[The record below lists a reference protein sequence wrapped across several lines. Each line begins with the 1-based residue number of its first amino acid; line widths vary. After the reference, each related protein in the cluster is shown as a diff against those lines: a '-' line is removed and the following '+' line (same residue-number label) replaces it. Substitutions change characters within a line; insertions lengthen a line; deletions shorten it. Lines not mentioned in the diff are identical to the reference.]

1 MINLNRIITGL
12 MESRTWCSLAQCGQQ
27 ITHNQDMN
35 SSVIRSHHFYLKIL
49 CKMNRG
55 KLIKMEL
62 CWGVG
67 ISIWVRMI
75 ILHRFRG
82 WRKKLGNN
90 TKRIIRWVSIICSPP
105 KGTFQ
110 SHWAKENKVAM
121 VVNPRLCRCLK
132 INWRVRNKGWKKNIA
147 EFIGFRVIKK
157 RIFKQIS
164 SLWKT
169 LRCILVGLGI
179 AMIWLLKTGLHP
191 STLKKKSSTRKTWK
205 R

>member
-12 MESRTWCSLAQCGQQ
+12 MESRTWCSLGQCGQQ

-90 TKRIIRWVSIICSPP
+90 TKRIIRWVSII
-105 KGTFQ
+105 FQ
-110 SHWAKENKVAM
+110 I
-121 VVNPRLCRCLK
+121 LK
-132 INWRVRNKGWKKNIA
+132 WKKEIA
-147 EFIGFRVIKK
+147 NSLQVS
-157 RIFKQIS
+157 QIS
-164 SLWKT
+164 LFSEKCRPVTSFFDDFLVYDFPKIIMFFLIPPFWKF
-169 LRCILVGLGI
+169 
-179 AMIWLLKTGLHP
+179 MW
-191 STLKKKSSTRKTWK
+191 
-205 R
+205 